1 MLLEPLLHRDH
12 GTFVCLRCRVRS
24 VEDADFIEENNRD
37 ATSFALADFCTE
49 SDYRTCWMHFA
60 AGGTASP
67 LDALR
72 SLV

>member
-1 MLLEPLLHRDH
+1 
-12 GTFVCLRCRVRS
+12 

-49 SDYRTCWMHFA
+49 SDYRRRWMHFA

-72 SLV
+72 SLM

>member
-1 MLLEPLLHRDH
+1 
-12 GTFVCLRCRVRS
+12 